1 MTLQIKELSV
11 KIKVTEESH
20 LHTAARNAALS
31 FTKED
36 KDQLIEECIE
46 RVLEK
51 LELQNQR

>member
-11 KIKVTEESH
+11 KIKVTEEAKLS
-20 LHTAARNAALS
+20 AGQNRSDS
-31 FTKED
+31 FTKKD
-36 KDQLIEECIE
+36 KEILIEECIE

>member
-11 KIKVTEESH
+11 KIKVTEETQLAAASRN
-20 LHTAARNAALS
+20 TAS
-31 FTKED
+31 FSRED
-36 KDQLIEECIE
+36 REILIEECIE

>member
-11 KIKVTEESH
+11 KIKVTEE
-20 LHTAARNAALS
+20 ARLPVGQNGSAS

-36 KDQLIEECIE
+36 KEILIEECIE